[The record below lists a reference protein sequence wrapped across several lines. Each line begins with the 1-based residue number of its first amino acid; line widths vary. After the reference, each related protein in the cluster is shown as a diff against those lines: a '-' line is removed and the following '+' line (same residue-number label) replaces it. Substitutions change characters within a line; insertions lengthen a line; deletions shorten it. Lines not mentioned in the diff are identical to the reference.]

1 MAFQDWLTTGEISS
15 IFADELAIA
24 GGSVTDRVDDGTRLF
39 LRSTLSGKREVQA
52 GDLVQGGVALR
63 ATEEEISVHP
73 YVFRQVCSNGAIMA
87 QATQTRRIE
96 RVDFSADLDYTLRE
110 TIQACCAPDAFRF
123 SVDSMRSSLEAE
135 VSLALMM
142 MPMLSR
148 LRSHASAEI
157 LSRIASR
164 FADGTDRS
172 RFGFMN
178 AVTSTARDTRDPEL
192 RWRLEEFGGMVAS
205 GIAPRNPRPASTSR
219 RVPVNV

>member
-1 MAFQDWLTTGEISS
+1 MAFQDWLTTDEIST
-15 IFADELAIA
+15 IFDDELVAA
-24 GGSVTDRVDDGTRLF
+24 GGHVTDRVDDGTRLF
-39 LRSTLSGKREVQA
+39 LRSTLPGEREVQA

-63 ATEEEISVHP
+63 ATEDEISVHP
-73 YVFRQVCSNGAIMA
+73 YVFRQVCRNGAIMA

-135 VSLALMM
+135 VNIALMM
-142 MPMLSR
+142 MPMLAR
-148 LRSHASAEI
+148 LPSHASTEI
-157 LSRIASR
+157 LKR
-164 FADGTDRS
+164 FARGFAEGRDRS

-178 AVTSTARDTRDPEL
+178 AVTSTARDTRDPEV

-219 RVPVNV
+219 RVAVSV